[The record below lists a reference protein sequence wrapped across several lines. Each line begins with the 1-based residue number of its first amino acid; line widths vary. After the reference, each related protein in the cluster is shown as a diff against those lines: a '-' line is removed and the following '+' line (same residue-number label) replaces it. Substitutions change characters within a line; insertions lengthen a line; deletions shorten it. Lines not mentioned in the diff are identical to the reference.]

1 VAADVRGYDLERDE
15 PRWMQGTVYVPHN
28 VRATVENGRLPSAM
42 SLVLE
47 TPPGGWDGGASI
59 RRSVA
64 RVTADV
70 AVSEIRPLGAS
81 LSDARAVPAS
91 TAAFFGAFAGVALVL
106 GLIGIYGVLS
116 FLVSNRT
123 REIGI
128 RIALGAPRRRVLAL
142 VMGEGAK
149 LALIGIAVGSAAAV
163 ALGRLLATEL
173 HGVSPLDPVTYAAV
187 ALMMAIV
194 TLLACGVPTRR
205 AMRVDPLIALR
216 EER

>member
-1 VAADVRGYDLERDE
+1 
-15 PRWMQGTVYVPHN
+15 VP
-28 VRATVENGRLPSAM
+28 T
-42 SLVLE
+42 
-47 TPPGGWDGGASI
+47 
-59 RRSVA
+59 
-64 RVTADV
+64 
-70 AVSEIRPLGAS
+70 
-81 LSDARAVPAS
+81 S